1 MPEPIITVGVGA
13 IAAYLGKDGLQKL
26 LGPTADYLGG
36 ELQEFTKKRVENI
49 GKIFSKAEEKLGD
62 SIESPGQVPPK
73 VLKTVINEG
82 SYCDDEIA
90 VDYFGGILASS
101 RTDLGRDDRG
111 ARIAKILDG
120 MSTYQ
125 IRSHYVIYSLIKKI
139 FSDCGYKY
147 NLEDR
152 PKMELFIPMNVYI
165 ASMQFD
171 QKELQQFGSILNH
184 ALFGLNNDDLIEGF
198 QYGPLDHVK
207 KHFPDASS
215 DGILVSPSAFGAELY
230 LWGYGKGNKDL
241 SYALQA
247 KELNDLPDVPLYL
260 DGVAPASR
268 EHNKSSQKDADLAP
282 IKRTPKSN

>member
-1 MPEPIITVGVGA
+1 MPEPITTVGVGA

-26 LGPTADYLGG
+26 LGPTAEYLGG

-62 SIESPGQVPPK
+62 RIESPGQVPPK

-125 IRSHYVIYSLIKKI
+125 IRSHYVIYSLVKKI
-139 FSDCGYKY
+139 FSDSGYKY
-147 NLEDR
+147 NLEIDR
-152 PKMELFIPMNVYI
+152 KWSCLFP
-165 ASMQFD
+165 
-171 QKELQQFGSILNH
+171 
-184 ALFGLNNDDLIEGF
+184 
-198 QYGPLDHVK
+198 
-207 KHFPDASS
+207 
-215 DGILVSPSAFGAELY
+215 
-230 LWGYGKGNKDL
+230 
-241 SYALQA
+241 
-247 KELNDLPDVPLYL
+247 
-260 DGVAPASR
+260 
-268 EHNKSSQKDADLAP
+268 
-282 IKRTPKSN
+282 